1 MNEKSAAVQV
11 APAPSTIKVV
21 EPKSLL
27 DRINKVHE
35 EIERRAYEIFL
46 GNGAQPNREI
56 EDWFQA
62 EAELLHPVHV
72 NLTEANGFLTVEAE
86 VPGFEAKNLEISLE
100 PSRLTISGKRESHRE
115 EKEKG
120 KTVYSER
127 CSSEI
132 LRMIDLPAEVDAG
145 KTTATLRN
153 GILELK
159 MPKIAE
165 AKKRAEAKVA

>member
-72 NLTEANGFLTVEAE
+72 KLTEANGSLTVEAE
-86 VPGFEAKNLEISLE
+86 VPGGKSRKN
-100 PSRLTISGKRESHRE
+100 H
-115 EKEKG
+115 
-120 KTVYSER
+120 
-127 CSSEI
+127 
-132 LRMIDLPAEVDAG
+132 
-145 KTTATLRN
+145 
-153 GILELK
+153 
-159 MPKIAE
+159 
-165 AKKRAEAKVA
+165 